1 MSFSIGIY
9 DLFAYTIPG
18 FLYIYMVYDFL
29 QKLGVLR
36 FGLSNLPALPDGY
49 GIFTFVLML
58 VSAHLLGHLVDP
70 IAHWFV
76 YRLFKPFKFSERV
89 LPRVKQLHND
99 IDIKFQPKDWGLLF
113 SMLRLRNQELAR
125 TIDTF
130 EANSIMLRNI
140 SFGLFLLGAL
150 HTYSLFLNFTLL
162 LATLVIGFFLFSF
175 IARKRSHIFHI
186 WFLTGIFESSLRFG
200 TSLKEVIAY
209 DQENEKLES
218 IMRRRKPSPK

>member
-18 FLYIYMVYDFL
+18 FLYLYVAYELL
-29 QKLGVLR
+29 QKLGVIK
-36 FGLSNLPALPDGY
+36 FGILNLPALPDGY
-49 GIFTFVLML
+49 GLFIFVLLL
-58 VSAHLLGHLVDP
+58 VIAHLLGHLIDP
-70 IAHWFV
+70 LAHWFV

-89 LPRVKQLHND
+89 LPRIKNLHSD

-140 SFGLFLLGAL
+140 SLGLFLLESVLIVMLRGFLACVANWRYTPYFRWIMWCARSREPDGDNGLTIRKFVRRPSGEEAL
-150 HTYSLFLNFTLL
+150 
-162 LATLVIGFFLFSF
+162 
-175 IARKRSHIFHI
+175 
-186 WFLTGIFESSLRFG
+186 
-200 TSLKEVIAY
+200 
-209 DQENEKLES
+209 ENL
-218 IMRRRKPSPK
+218 